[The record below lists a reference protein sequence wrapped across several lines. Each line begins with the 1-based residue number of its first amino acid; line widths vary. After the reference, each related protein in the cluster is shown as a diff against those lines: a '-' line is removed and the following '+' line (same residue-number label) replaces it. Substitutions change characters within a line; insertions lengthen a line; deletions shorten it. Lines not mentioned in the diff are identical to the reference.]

1 MRVRYSPRSL
11 RNLRSI
17 SAYIEKENPLAAARV
32 IHRIEEAIAGL
43 GHAPGMGSP
52 TRKSGIHRFAISG
65 TPYLVFYEIFDD
77 EVAIIH
83 IRHGARRP
91 WAGPR

>member
-17 SAYIEKENPLAAARV
+17 SAYIEKENPPAAARV
-32 IHRIEEAIAGL
+32 VNRIENAIAGL
-43 GHAPGMGSP
+43 GHSPGMGAP
-52 TRKSGIHRFAISG
+52 TSKPSVYRFAVSG
-65 TPYLVFYEIFDD
+65 TSYLIFYEIFED
-77 EVAIIH
+77 EIAIIH